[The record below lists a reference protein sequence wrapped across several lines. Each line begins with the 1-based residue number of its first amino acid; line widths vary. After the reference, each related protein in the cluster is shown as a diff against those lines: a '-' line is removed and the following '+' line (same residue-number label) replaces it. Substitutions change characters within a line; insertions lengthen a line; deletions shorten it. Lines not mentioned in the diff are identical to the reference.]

1 MNILAFDSSSPT
13 LSVAVVTAAGNAT
26 FSIDIGTKHTE
37 RLMDAI
43 DICVSRSGI
52 ARSDIDLI
60 ACALGPGSFTGLR
73 IGMAT
78 AKGLALSLGKPW
90 VAVPILDCLAFGL
103 ECFPGLVV
111 PVLDGKKGRLYA
123 AMYRKGKRSGDWLDI
138 AQGDLLGQLDTCAEV
153 LFCGPDAALF
163 EGSCLEHPGFSVM
176 RRPEAGTGL
185 SMAALAAMILEG
197 EGPSRADSGPLY
209 LRPPEAEE
217 SAFR

>member
-1 MNILAFDSSSPT
+1 MNILAFDSSTPT
-13 LSVAVVTAAGNAT
+13 LSVALVTAEGSAT

-52 ARSDIDLI
+52 AKSELDLV

-78 AKGLALSLGKPW
+78 AKGLALALGLPW
-90 VAVPILDCLAFGL
+90 VAVPVLDCHAFGL
-103 ECFPGLVV
+103 ECFTGLVV

-123 AMYRKGKRSGDWLDI
+123 AIYRRGLRSGDWLDI
-138 AQGDLLGQLDTCAEV
+138 AQGELLGKLDAYAEV

-163 EGSCLEHPGFSVM
+163 EGSCLERPGFGIFK
-176 RRPEAGTGL
+176 RPEAGTSL
-185 SMAALAAMILEG
+185 AMAALAGKILEK
-197 EGPSRADSGPLY
+197 EGPSRDDSAPLY
-209 LRPPEAEE
+209 LRSPEAEE
-217 SAFR
+217 SVLR